1 MNRMNRSGGQGVI
14 GTRTSWQLVA
24 ASLVAVSMGACREP
38 PPNPPESTRQTPHGE
53 GTATAA
59 QREAALA
66 AARVWAAPAISPAKF
81 DFGSNP
87 PGPGWFA
94 PDADVECT
102 FKAKPAGGT
111 TPKFYCTLPDGDTV
125 KVKYGEPNG
134 EIPSEIA
141 ATRLLSALGFP
152 TDRMYRVR
160 SVRCKGCPPLPHR
173 ALQCLK
179 EGAPAAV
186 CLQGASDTRVVTFEH
201 AAIERPFEGR
211 KIEAADDQGW
221 SWYELD
227 KIDPARGGSSRAE
240 VDALR
245 LLAVLLAHW
254 DNKGPNQRL
263 VCPPGKD
270 RPDGSCAMP
279 LALVQDLGAAFGPK
293 RMDLKRWREVPVW
306 VDPRTCHVSMSTL
319 LFNGA
324 TFTDRRISEDGR
336 QFALKLLGALSP
348 AQLNRLFEAAGVTSF
363 SHVLTEARQP
373 QAWTDAFRAKVA
385 AVAAGGPCRSS

>member
-1 MNRMNRSGGQGVI
+1 MRRTLASRSIV
-14 GTRTSWQLVA
+14 T
-24 ASLVAVSMGACREP
+24 ASILLLSASACHQPLPVEKGKDK
-38 PPNPPESTRQTPHGE
+38 EVKE
-53 GTATAA
+53 GTTAA

-66 AARVWAAPAISPAKF
+66 AARVWIAPATPPGNF
-81 DFGSNP
+81 DFGANP
-87 PGPGWFA
+87 PGPGGFD
-94 PDADVECT
+94 PEADVECT
-102 FKAKPAGGT
+102 FTPRKVGGT

-160 SVRCKGCPPLPHR
+160 SVRCKGCPPLPQP
-173 ALQCLK
+173 ALQCLRD
-179 EGAPAAV
+179 GGPAVV
-186 CLQGASDTRVVTFEH
+186 CLQGASESRVVTFEH

-227 KIDPARGGSSRAE
+227 KIDAARGGSGRAE

-245 LLAVLLAHW
+245 LMAMLLAHW

-270 RPDGSCAMP
+270 RPDGSCAAP
-279 LALVQDLGAAFGPK
+279 LAIIQDLGAAFGPK
-293 RMDLKRWREVPVW
+293 RMDLPRWREAAVW
-306 VDPRTCHVSMSTL
+306 TDPRTCHVSMSTL
-319 LFNGA
+319 PFNGA
-324 TFTDRRISEDGR
+324 TFSDRRISEEGR
-336 QFALKLLGALSP
+336 QFALKLLRALSP
-348 AQLNRLFEAAGVTSF
+348 AQLTTLFEAAGVTSF
-363 SHVLTEARQP
+363 NHVLTEAHQP
-373 QAWTDAFRAKVA
+373 QAWTEAFLAKVA
-385 AVAAGGPCRSS
+385 AIASGGPCPADNR